1 MWEKIAALGLF
12 STEIWLF
19 LFTQFNKLLSC
30 LTGVEVVKETKGCED
45 YHQEKKYYVR
55 HHILLVWENVV
66 L

>member
-1 MWEKIAALGLF
+1 MWEEIAALGLF

-45 YHQEKKYYVR
+45 YHQGKKYYCSGD
-55 HHILLVWENVV
+55 
-66 L
+66 